1 MAIGARGRWRG
12 NARGRGRG
20 MLFVLA
26 LLAIAGALV
35 AARGGRLTPG
45 GPGARVAG
53 DDVAQKFSNVVDDA
67 VALSARA
74 TQPVDKFA
82 ETARDSIK
90 AAKALKQLESENTQL
105 RLQILELNARVER
118 LARYEALLGLP
129 PELLATGLTARLIGE
144 AAGPFSAARIANAG
158 AEVGVKN
165 GYAAINEYGLVGW
178 VAAVG
183 KRSSRVLL
191 LTDPNSRIPVMGET
205 SRVRA
210 IMVGDR
216 SEQPEML
223 YMSDATRLRPGERI
237 MTSGDGGLF
246 PRGIL
251 VGYAVREKLSP
262 LAIGGPKN
270 SAAAAS
276 PVRWRVRPA
285 ADLEAADFVRLLPNV
300 EIAPLEADAQ
310 TALQDAAARNRV
322 LSRPLGAPVQQT
334 GAPGTPVAARPAA
347 AAATPAPAPKPKPKP
362 AAPVIVPPPSNEP
375 VDPGTRD
382 GGVE

>member
-1 MAIGARGRWRG
+1 
-12 NARGRGRG
+12 

-26 LLAIAGALV
+26 LLAVAGALV

-45 GPGARVAG
+45 GPGASVAG
-53 DDVAQKFSNVVDDA
+53 NDVARQFSNVVDDA

-82 ETARDSIK
+82 ATARDSIK
-90 AAKALKQLESENTQL
+90 AAEALKQMESENTQL
-105 RLQILELNARVER
+105 RLEILELNARVER

-129 PELLATGLTARLIGE
+129 PELLATGMTARLIGE
-144 AAGPFSAARIANAG
+144 ASGPFSAARIANAG
-158 AEVGVKN
+158 AEVGVKT
-165 GYAAINEYGLVGW
+165 GFAAINEYGLVGW
-178 VAAVG
+178 VSSVG

-223 YMSDATRLRPGERI
+223 YMSDASRLRPGERI

-246 PRGIL
+246 PRGVL

-262 LAIGGPKN
+262 LSMGGNKKEAGAPG
-270 SAAAAS
+270 AS
-276 PVRWRVRPA
+276 PVRWRVKPA
-285 ADLEAADFVRLLPNV
+285 ADLEAADFVRLLPNI
-300 EIAPLEADAQ
+300 EIAPLETNAE

-322 LSRPLGAPVQQT
+322 LSRPLGAPVVGSTPGAAPAAT
-334 GAPGTPVAARPAA
+334 GARPAV
-347 AAATPAPAPKPKPKP
+347 AATPP
-362 AAPVIVPPPSNEP
+362 AAPPKLKPAQPVITPPPGP
-375 VDPGTRD
+375 PDDPGTRD

>member
-1 MAIGARGRWRG
+1 
-12 NARGRGRG
+12 

-26 LLAIAGALV
+26 LLAVAGALV

-45 GPGARVAG
+45 GPGASVAG
-53 DDVAQKFSNVVDDA
+53 NDVAQKFSNVVDDA

-90 AAKALKQLESENTQL
+90 AARALKQLESENTQL
-105 RLQILELNARVER
+105 RLQILELDARVER

-129 PELLATGLTARLIGE
+129 PELLATGMTARLIGE

-165 GYAAINEYGLVGW
+165 GFVAINEYGLVGW
-178 VAAVG
+178 VSSVG

-262 LAIGGPKN
+262 ISMGGNQKN
-270 SAAAAS
+270 PGTPGAS

-285 ADLEAADFVRLLPNV
+285 ADLKAADFVRLLPNT
-300 EIAPLEADAQ
+300 EIAPLEENAE
-310 TALQDAAARNRV
+310 TALQDAAAHNRV
-322 LSRPLGAPVQQT
+322 LSRPLGAPSVNT
-334 GAPGTPVAARPAA
+334 APGAPPGGVRPAA
-347 AAATPAPAPKPKPKP
+347 AATVAQPPKPKPKP
-362 AAPVIVPPPSNEP
+362 PVAPAAPPPA
-375 VDPGTRD
+375 DQ
-382 GGVE
+382 GGQQE

>member
-1 MAIGARGRWRG
+1 ME
-12 NARGRGRG
+12 
-20 MLFVLA
+20 
-26 LLAIAGALV
+26 
-35 AARGGRLTPG
+35 
-45 GPGARVAG
+45 
-53 DDVAQKFSNVVDDA
+53 
-67 VALSARA
+67 
-74 TQPVDKFA
+74 TQ
-82 ETARDSIK
+82 
-90 AAKALKQLESENTQL
+90 NTQL
-105 RLQILELNARVER
+105 RLEILELNARVER

-144 AAGPFSAARIANAG
+144 ASGPFSAARIANAG

-165 GYAAINEYGLVGW
+165 GFAAINEYGLVGW
-178 VAAVG
+178 VSSVG

-223 YMSDATRLRPGERI
+223 YMSDASRLRPGERI
-237 MTSGDGGLF
+237 MTSGDGGMF

-262 LAIGGPKN
+262 LSLGSESKAPGTPG
-270 SAAAAS
+270 AS

-285 ADLEAADFVRLLPNV
+285 ADLKAADFVRLLPNT
-300 EIAPLEADAQ
+300 EIAPIDSDAQ

-322 LSRPLGAPVQQT
+322 LSRPLGAPSLNT
-334 GAPGTPVAARPAA
+334 APGAPPPAG
-347 AAATPAPAPKPKPKP
+347 AATTAQPPKPKPKP
-362 AAPVIVPPPSNEP
+362 VTSAAGTSASTPVASAAPAVSE
-375 VDPGTRD
+375 GA
-382 GGVE
+382 VE

>member
-1 MAIGARGRWRG
+1 
-12 NARGRGRG
+12 

-26 LLAIAGALV
+26 LLAVAGALV

-45 GPGARVAG
+45 GPGASVAG
-53 DDVAQKFSNVVDDA
+53 NDVAQQFSNVVDDA

-82 ETARDSIK
+82 ATARDSIK
-90 AAKALKQLESENTQL
+90 AAQALKQMEGENTQL

-129 PELLATGLTARLIGE
+129 PELLATGMTARLIGE
-144 AAGPFSAARIANAG
+144 ASGPFSAARIANAG
-158 AEVGVKN
+158 SEVGVKN
-165 GYAAINEYGLVGW
+165 GFAAINEYGLVGW
-178 VAAVG
+178 VSSVG

-262 LAIGGPKN
+262 ITVGGGPKN
-270 SAAAAS
+270 TEGAVAVALS

-285 ADLEAADFVRLLPNV
+285 ADLKAADFVRLLPNG
-300 EIAPLEADAQ
+300 EIAPLEAGAE

-322 LSRPLGAPVQQT
+322 LSRPLGAPSLAT
-334 GAPGTPVAARPAA
+334 APGAPPPGAA
-347 AAATPAPAPKPKPKP
+347 AAPAGQRVKPKLKPTIAVTSPTPAPTNPAARTTP
-362 AAPVIVPPPSNEP
+362 AAPAVS
-375 VDPGTRD
+375 D
-382 GGVE
+382 GAVE

>member
-1 MAIGARGRWRG
+1 
-12 NARGRGRG
+12 

-26 LLAIAGALV
+26 LLAVAGALV
-35 AARGGRLTPG
+35 AVRGGRLTPG
-45 GPGARVAG
+45 GPGASVAG

-90 AAKALKQLESENTQL
+90 AARALKAMESENTQL

-158 AEVGVKN
+158 ADVGVKT

-246 PRGIL
+246 PRGVL

-262 LAIGGPKN
+262 LSIGGGQK
-270 SAAAAS
+270 SGVGAS

-285 ADLEAADFVRLLPNV
+285 ADLEAADFVRLLPNI
-300 EIAPLEADAQ
+300 EIAPLEANPQ

-322 LSRPLGAPVQQT
+322 LSKPLGAPVEVA
-334 GAPGTPVAARPAA
+334 APAAPAARPAA
-347 AAATPAPAPKPKPKP
+347 APAPKPKP
-362 AAPVIVPPPSNEP
+362 AAPVIAPPPSNEP